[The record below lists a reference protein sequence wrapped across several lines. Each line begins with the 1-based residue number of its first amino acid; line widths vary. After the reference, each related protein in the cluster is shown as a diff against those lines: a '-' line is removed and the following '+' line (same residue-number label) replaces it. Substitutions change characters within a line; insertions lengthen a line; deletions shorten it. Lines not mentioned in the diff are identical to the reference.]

1 MPYERTYV
9 KARDL
14 RYTRNHHSGYL
25 RFVNRPILAGANLI
39 GHLLYSILR
48 RNLYHKLSQRS

>member
-14 RYTRNHHSGYL
+14 RYARNHHSGYL
-25 RFVNRPILAGANLI
+25 CFVNWPILAGANLV

-48 RNLYHKLSQRS
+48 RNLYHKLS